1 MNGHTLLELLLKKY
15 ELQLEMAAGNYV
27 LALASVMDTD
37 EGFDRL
43 ADALIEIDSQLEK
56 YKSDFEEFYDILKQ
70 EGVVH
75 SILLSCQN
83 GYNHIPKAA
92 CRNGNV

>member
-37 EGFDRL
+37 E
-43 ADALIEIDSQLEK
+43 ALTGLRM
-56 YKSDFEEFYDILKQ
+56 L
-70 EGVVH
+70 
-75 SILLSCQN
+75 
-83 GYNHIPKAA
+83 
-92 CRNGNV
+92 

>member
-1 MNGHTLLELLLKKY
+1 MDIRCVSFCSKNMR
-15 ELQLEMAAGNYV
+15 QLEMAAGNYV

-56 YKSDFEEFYDILKQ
+56 YKSDLEEFYDILKQ

-75 SILLSCQN
+75 KFYQPVKMDTDIYHKL
-83 GYNHIPKAA
+83 PAA
-92 CRNGNV
+92 MEM

>member
-1 MNGHTLLELLLKKY
+1 MDIRCLSFCSKKY

-27 LALASVMDTD
+27 LALASVMDAD

-56 YKSDFEEFYDILKQ
+56 YKSDFEEFMIY
-70 EGVVH
+70 
-75 SILLSCQN
+75 
-83 GYNHIPKAA
+83 
-92 CRNGNV
+92 